1 MNIVSNAAD
10 RHTDLEENPAIELT
24 IPSAISCAPA
34 RASRIG
40 GVARVHPYWSA
51 LATAPAVTEPAP
63 NWGPGKVNSVDS
75 RSAVTFHLTM
85 GSFQGLSV
93 KTGRMISGIGPY
105 EQAEAEE
112 LEADPETVIYDLQG
126 LQTAWDGG
134 PTYLCDYHALHVTK
148 GVVAG
153 EVKAD
158 RSYFL
163 EPSYA
168 EIMVNAKR
176 TFAAVDI
183 TFEEK
188 DGTSMFRNQIR
199 RMNVRRAYCDRFH
212 DASPEQTDRVRE
224 LVSADGG
231 TTLGRIHSILAND
244 PRTAQQL
251 VHGLLCRRVLGYD
264 LNLPTRSDTL
274 VYAPAKPALWVDIR
288 NIQRSEAA

>member
-1 MNIVSNAAD
+1 MDAMMNPPYPNAD
-10 RHTDLEENPAIELT
+10 PDETPVIELT

-51 LATAPAVTEPAP
+51 LATAPAVTDPAP
-63 NWGPGKVNSVDS
+63 NWGPGEVTSVDT
-75 RSAVTFHLTM
+75 RSAVTFHRTT
-85 GSFQGLSV
+85 GSFQALSV

-105 EQAEAEE
+105 EQAQSEE
-112 LEADPETVIYDLQG
+112 LEADPETVAYDLQG
-126 LQTAWDGG
+126 LKTAWVGG
-134 PTYLCDYHALHVTK
+134 PSYLSDFHALHVTK

-163 EPSYA
+163 EQSYA
-168 EIMVNAKR
+168 EIMANAKR

-188 DGTSMFRNQIR
+188 DGTSMFLNQVR
-199 RMNVRRAYCDRFH
+199 RLNVRRAYCDRFH
-212 DASPEQTDRVRE
+212 EASPAQTDRVRE

-264 LNLPTRSDTL
+264 LNTPTRSDTL

-288 NIQRSEAA
+288 DIQRTEAA